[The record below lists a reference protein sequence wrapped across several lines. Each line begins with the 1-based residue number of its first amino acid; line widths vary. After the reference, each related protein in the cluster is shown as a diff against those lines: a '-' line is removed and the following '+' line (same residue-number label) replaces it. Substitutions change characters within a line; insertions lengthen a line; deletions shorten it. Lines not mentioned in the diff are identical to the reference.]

1 MAELGLRTVTLG
13 NWERGVPLLE
23 ESYARNPAQPGHHRI
38 GLALFHF
45 AEGRFQK
52 ALLEVQ
58 KIEAPDVL
66 HIHLVEAI
74 ALIRVGRKDDAKAA
88 VGRILDIRPD
98 YGLVVRDDLAL
109 RNVEPKLAAKIVD
122 ALQDAGLPVR

>member
-1 MAELGLRTVTLG
+1 MAAKDVKFSF
-13 NWERGVPLLE
+13 ERLKHMKSGPSFMMDGIE
-23 ESYARNPAQPGHHRI
+23 
-38 GLALFHF
+38 
-45 AEGRFQK
+45 
-52 ALLEVQ
+52 